1 MGRGSV
7 EPLAG
12 AGVIDIPARSE
23 RGCSERVPWVVRLA
37 GRVSV
42 TTPDRVVDAR
52 LLFGCQGRLV
62 LAMLVLE
69 RRRPVPR
76 AELADLLWP
85 DGRIRTWEPAV
96 RCVVSKVR
104 AFLIACGLAGT
115 VLPGGGDGTYQLQL
129 PDGVEVDI
137 ESADSAVAA
146 ARRELDDG
154 HPRKAGELAEQAR
167 GIATM
172 PFLPDAHGEWVEGMR
187 DRMRETLL
195 WSHCVLGEAYT
206 RDGRH
211 ELALQALGRAIEL
224 APFREPTYR
233 LLMRAH
239 MAAGNRAEAVRAY
252 HRCRGFL
259 ADELGVEPAADTTE
273 LHLALLRNQ
282 P

>member
-1 MGRGSV
+1 VS
-7 EPLAG
+7 
-12 AGVIDIPARSE
+12 
-23 RGCSERVPWVVRLA
+23 WVVRLA

-42 TTPDRVVDAR
+42 TTPDQVVDAR

-69 RRRPVPR
+69 RHRPVPQ
-76 AELADLLWP
+76 AELAELLWP
-85 DGRIRTWEPAV
+85 DGRIRTWRPAV

-104 AFLIACGLAGT
+104 AFLITCGLADT
-115 VLPGGGDGTYQLQL
+115 ISHGGDGTYQLQL
-129 PDGVEVDI
+129 PDRVEVDI

-154 HPRKAGELAEQAR
+154 HPHRASELAEQAR
-167 GIATM
+167 GVATM
-172 PFLPDAHGEWVEGMR
+172 PFLPDAHGEWVDATR

-195 WSHCVLGEAYT
+195 CSHCVLGEAYT

-224 APFREPTYR
+224 APFQEPTHR
-233 LLMRAH
+233 LLMRTH

-259 ADELGVEPAADTTE
+259 ADELGVEPSADTTE
-273 LHLALLRNQ
+273 LYLALLRDESASGDLAGVAG